1 MTAAAPHLILAGGGL
16 ANGLIA
22 LRMREAHPEVPITV
36 IEAGPVAGGN
46 HTWSFHQGD
55 LSAEQHRFIEPLVR
69 HRWPAQEVRFPAYAR
84 RMNSAYLSIPSSALA
99 ERIAEAP
106 GIELRT
112 GVQATSVAR
121 RHIETDAGERIEG
134 SAVIDARGPDRTDGL
149 LLGFQKFLGLEVR
162 TTQPHGVER
171 PVIMD
176 ATVSQADG
184 YRFVYLLPFS
194 DDTLLIEDTRYSDGH
209 ALSHA
214 ELTAAIEVY
223 AEKHGWEIAE
233 TLREE
238 NGVLPILLAG
248 DFERF
253 WPDDADA
260 PARAGLRAGLFH
272 PTTGY
277 SLPQALSLADAI
289 AANWPMDGDQLA
301 AFTRQFVRRYWDDT
315 RLFRL
320 LNRMLFKAGQA
331 DKRYLVMQ
339 RFYRLSESLITNF
352 YASRLTLGQKA
363 RILTGKPPVPFFKAL
378 TLLPERPFLP
388 RE

>member
-1 MTAAAPHLILAGGGL
+1 MTAAAPHLVLAGGGL

-22 LRMREAHPEVPITV
+22 LRMREAHPDVPITV

-46 HTWSFHQGD
+46 HTWSFHGGD
-55 LSAEQHRFIEPLVR
+55 LSEHQHRFIEPLVR
-69 HRWPAQEVRFPAYAR
+69 HRWSAQEVRFPAYAR
-84 RMNSAYLSIPSSALA
+84 RMSSSYLSIPSSALA
-99 ERIAEAP
+99 ERIAATP

-112 GVQATSVAR
+112 GVRAARVAR
-121 RHIETDAGERIEG
+121 RHVETDTGDRVEG
-134 SAVIDARGPDRTDGL
+134 SAVIDGRGPDRSDGL

-162 TTQPHGVER
+162 TRQPHGVER

-184 YRFVYLLPFS
+184 YRFVYVLPFS
-194 DDTLLIEDTRYSDGH
+194 ADTLLIEDTRYSDGH
-209 ALSHA
+209 ALSHG
-214 ELTAAIEVY
+214 ELTEAIEAY
-223 AEKHGWEIAE
+223 AEDHGWEIAE

-238 NGVLPILLAG
+238 NGVLPILMAG

-289 AANWPMDGDQLA
+289 VARWPMDGDELA
-301 AFTRQFVRRYWDDT
+301 SFTRDFVRRYWEDT
-315 RLFRL
+315 GLFRL
-320 LNRMLFKAGQA
+320 LNRMLFKAGRPEQ
-331 DKRYLVMQ
+331 RYLVMQ

-352 YASRLTLGQKA
+352 YASRLTLPQKA

-378 TLLPERPFLP
+378 TLVPERPFLP
-388 RE
+388 KE